1 MPLIS
6 KHTILLLLVTAA
18 LLGCILIITLQRK
31 EQAQQRPNIIII
43 MADDLG
49 WDDVSFHGAN
59 QIPTP
64 NIDALAYN
72 GVILQRHYVLPSCT
86 PSRTAFLT
94 GRYPIRTG
102 MQGYPLEPGEP
113 RAIPLIDTL
122 LPEYLRKLGYATHL
136 VGKWHVGYYTDYHTP
151 TYRGF
156 DTFLGYYSG
165 YITYFNHTI
174 AQQHQVGYD
183 LHYDVQGNL
192 SVKYDFEYMTD
203 LVSKRAEDIISS
215 HDPSTPLYLHLS
227 HLAPHS
233 SNAKEEMEV
242 RDAIHTNATFGHIE
256 DFNRRKFAG
265 VVTALDE
272 SVGTIVQ
279 ALRRADMLKNSI
291 IVFMS
296 DNGAQTTGMLQ
307 NFGSNY
313 PLRGLKFTLFEGGV
327 RGVACVYSPLIKYP
341 RRISNQLFHMA
352 DWVPTLYSAAG
363 GNLEDLDENLDGVD
377 QWATVASERETL
389 RRSVLLNIDEAR
401 NTSAALIGRY
411 KLINGAKPLHNG
423 YYGDSG
429 MNNSYP
435 EYNVSSVFRSPAG
448 AAIADISDHPLRV
461 NDVIRLREGAK
472 VLCNNV
478 TSYSKCENECLF
490 DIHDDPC
497 ETTDLSVK
505 NLDIVNELNGYI
517 AEYKK
522 VLMYQ
527 TNKPVDPASFPKHF
541 NGTWMPWL
549 KTPIEDFRYFD
560 YVED

>member
-1 MPLIS
+1 MPCVS
-6 KHTILLLLVTAA
+6 KQTILFLLAGTVVF
-18 LLGCILIITLQRK
+18 GCILIIALQPK
-31 EQAQQRPNIIII
+31 PQAQQRPNIIII

-49 WDDVSFHGAN
+49 WNDVSFHGAN
-59 QIPTP
+59 QVPTP

-72 GVILQRHYVLPSCT
+72 GVISQRHYVLPFCT

-102 MQGYPLEPGEP
+102 MQGSPLQPGEP
-113 RAIPLIDTL
+113 RAIPLINTL
-122 LPEYLRKLGYATHL
+122 LPEYLQKLGYATHL
-136 VGKWHVGYYTDYHTP
+136 VGKWHVGYYTNYHTP

-174 AQQHQVGYD
+174 EQQHRVGHD
-183 LHYDVQGNL
+183 LHYDSHGNL

-203 LVSKRAEDIISS
+203 LISKRAEDIISS
-215 HDPSTPLYLHLS
+215 QDPSTPLYLHLS
-227 HLAPHS
+227 HLAAHS

-242 RDAIHTNATFGHIE
+242 RDTKHMNDTLSHIK
-256 DFNRRKFAG
+256 DFNRRKLAG

-272 SVGTIVQ
+272 SVGRIVQ

-296 DNGAQTTGMLQ
+296 DNGAPTMGMLQ

-313 PLRGLKFTLFEGGV
+313 PLRGLKSTLFEGGV
-327 RGVACVYSPLIKYP
+327 RGVACIYSPLIKNP
-341 RRISNQLFHMA
+341 RRISNELIHIA

-363 GNLEDLDENLDGVD
+363 GNLEDLDENLDGVN
-377 QWATVASERETL
+377 QWATIVSGKVTL
-389 RRSVLLNIDEAR
+389 RKSVLLNIEEVR
-401 NTSAALIGRY
+401 NTSAALMGRY
-411 KLINGAKPLHNG
+411 KLINGAEPLYNG

-429 MNNSYP
+429 TNNSYP
-435 EYNVSSVFRSPAG
+435 EYNVSSVFHSPAG
-448 AAIADISDHPLRV
+448 VAIADISDHPLSV
-461 NDVIRLREGAK
+461 NDVIKLREDAK

-478 TSYSKCENECLF
+478 MSNSNCTDKCLF
-490 DIHDDPC
+490 DVYDDPC
-497 ETTDLSVK
+497 ETMDLSADK
-505 NLDIVNELNGYI
+505 LDIVNELNDYI

-527 TNKPVDPASFPKHF
+527 TNKPVDPNSFPEYF

-549 KTPIEDFRYFD
+549 QTPIEDFKYFEVD
-560 YVED
+560 